1 MGNINKL
8 FSVLFLGCVFFSG
21 LNGVEIRAELGEPV
35 PVGEGKKSQIS
46 IATQFWDDESLLSAP
61 RLMVLPGQSASISI
75 GKEASQGERLYFE
88 GCSAHF
94 TSSIQ
99 EGKVVMEG
107 WVFYGSDVIR
117 GEDGF
122 KKRAEFALAEYKKQR
137 NSESDLTEQESF
149 VHDLEMN
156 GMFQL
161 RGIPHISLSFKQ
173 GGSFWLKKGEVKN
186 GIRIIH
192 YDGGTRNPYAMIEKN
207 GVSARINLS
216 SSNIKTV
223 PYFQNIPGGGIF
235 FLFEA
240 VPGEAI
246 TLPVL
251 GTNGKVITMEICA
264 DIH

>member
-1 MGNINKL
+1 M
-8 FSVLFLGCVFFSG
+8 FAVLFLGSVLFSD
-21 LNGVEIRAELGEPV
+21 LNGVEIRADLGEAIQ
-35 PVGEGKKSQIS
+35 VGEGKKNQIS
-46 IATQFWDDESLLSAP
+46 ITTEFWDDESLLSAP
-61 RLMVLPGQSASISI
+61 RLLVLPGQSAAISI
-75 GKEASQGERLYFE
+75 GKEASQGKRLYFE

-122 KKRAEFALAEYKKQR
+122 KKRADFALAEYKKQR
-137 NSESDLTEQESF
+137 IPEFDLTEKESF
-149 VHDLEMN
+149 VQDLEMN

-161 RGIPHISLSFKQ
+161 SGVPHISLTIKH

-192 YDGGTRNPYAMIEKN
+192 FDGDRLNPHVIIEKN
-207 GVSARINLS
+207 GVPARINLS
-216 SSNIKTV
+216 SLNIKTV